1 MSVKV
6 KSWNNC
12 LRTLETTEY
21 LIFLLYLVSS
31 AFKFII
37 CVHSVIAVFK
47 NCNYGALMRWK
58 KRKMQKYLNIVHGD
72 TSTLFSNYLIIIFL
86 LIELLG
92 PYSNILECNFVL
104 L

>member
-1 MSVKV
+1 
-6 KSWNNC
+6 
-12 LRTLETTEY
+12 
-21 LIFLLYLVSS
+21 
-31 AFKFII
+31 
-37 CVHSVIAVFK
+37 
-47 NCNYGALMRWK
+47 
-58 KRKMQKYLNIVHGD
+58 MQKYLNIVHGD